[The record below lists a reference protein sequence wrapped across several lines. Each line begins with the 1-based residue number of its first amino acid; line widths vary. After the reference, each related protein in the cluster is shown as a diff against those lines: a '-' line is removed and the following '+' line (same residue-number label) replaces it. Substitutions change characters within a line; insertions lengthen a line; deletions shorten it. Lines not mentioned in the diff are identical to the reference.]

1 MFRITAEDGGARLGR
16 LETPHGA
23 VETPAFVVV
32 GTDARVRCLE
42 PEDIPG
48 TKTQIIIANTF
59 HLWRSLGDV
68 GLADFPGLHEEMG
81 WQGPIMTDSGG
92 FQVFSMGAARE
103 FGVGKVGRTAPTLR
117 NDSEVGVPT
126 AERVGKN
133 LVRVT
138 DSGVYFREG
147 NEEVYLDAELS
158 MRIQEQLGADIIFA
172 FDEPSSPLHDY
183 AYTKTAME
191 RTHAWAKRSLEAK
204 ESAQQIFGIVQGGL
218 FEDLRKESAKIIASL
233 PFDGFGIGGA
243 FGSSFGSKEED
254 TFRALSWI
262 TPFLP
267 KEKPRHLL
275 GIGKIADIFQAVE
288 MGMDTFD
295 CVVPTREAR
304 HGSLWT
310 ANGRFDITKGK
321 YAEDESA
328 LVEGCSCLACGGGL
342 TKKALYELFKS
353 KNPEAG
359 RLATI
364 HNVYFFNGLMEEIRS
379 SIRER
384 RFAAFKKEYLSA
396 LNNRA

>member
-1 MFRITAEDGGARLGR
+1 M
-16 LETPHGA
+16 
-23 VETPAFVVV
+23 
-32 GTDARVRCLE
+32 
-42 PEDIPG
+42 
-48 TKTQIIIANTF
+48 
-59 HLWRSLGDV
+59 
-68 GLADFPGLHEEMG
+68 
-81 WQGPIMTDSGG
+81 
-92 FQVFSMGAARE
+92 
-103 FGVGKVGRTAPTLR
+103 
-117 NDSEVGVPT
+117 
-126 AERVGKN
+126 
-133 LVRVT
+133 RVT

-364 HNVYFFNGLMEEIRS
+364 HNVFFFNGLMEEVREAIRNGTFRDLS
-379 SIRER
+379 R
-384 RFAAFKKEYLSA
+384 RYGS
-396 LNNRA
+396 R

>member
-1 MFRITAEDGGARLGR
+1 MGFRITAEDGEARLGR

-23 VETPAFVVV
+23 VETPAYVVV

-42 PEDIPG
+42 SQDIPE

-59 HLWRSLGDV
+59 HLWRSLG
-68 GLADFPGLHEEMG
+68 GAALADFPGLHEEMG
-81 WQGPIMTDSGG
+81 WKGPVMTDSGG
-92 FQVFSMGAARE
+92 FQVFSFGSARE
-103 FGVGKVGRTAPTLR
+103 FGVGKIVR
-117 NDSEVGVPT
+117 
-126 AERVGKN
+126 AEDGIKDLGFREGKEPSGN

-147 NEEVYLDAELS
+147 SEEVYLDAELS

-172 FDEPSSPLHDY
+172 FDEPSSPLHGY

-204 ESAQQIFGIVQGGL
+204 ESSQKIFGIVQGGL

-262 TPFLP
+262 TSFLP
-267 KEKPRHLL
+267 KEKRRHLL
-275 GIGKIADIFQAVE
+275 GIGKIGDILQAVE
-288 MGMDTFD
+288 MGMDMFD

-310 ANGRFDITKGK
+310 ANGRFDIAKGK

-328 LVEGCSCLACGGGL
+328 LVAGCSCPACGGGI
-342 TKKALYELFKS
+342 TKRALYELFKS

-384 RFAAFKKEYLSA
+384 KFAAFKKEYLSG